1 MGVVSKIIFDL
12 FILFVI
18 LIINIIIIIIIIK
31 ETLYVSVF

>member
-31 ETLYVSVF
+31 ETLYVSDF